1 MREDAAEHGAA
12 RQAAAPDELTDV
24 AYFHWGAK
32 RNGNELSHFKSQCR
46 KGTNPWRTCFPG
58 KTYRNLRSGYH
69 TVRIRTGDAQ
79 GWDRTPV
86 KYRWFVRSSG
96 LDAGRAAV
104 QRTRGARRARAAP
117 AG

>member
-1 MREDAAEHGAA
+1 MRAFDGANESA
-12 RQAAAPDELTDV
+12 DSNILVVKSGACAKVPPNTVLHVKPPLRTSSRV

-46 KGTNPWRTCFPG
+46 KGTNPWRTCYPG

-86 KYRWFVRSSG
+86 KYRWFVRK
-96 LDAGRAAV
+96 
-104 QRTRGARRARAAP
+104 
-117 AG
+117 